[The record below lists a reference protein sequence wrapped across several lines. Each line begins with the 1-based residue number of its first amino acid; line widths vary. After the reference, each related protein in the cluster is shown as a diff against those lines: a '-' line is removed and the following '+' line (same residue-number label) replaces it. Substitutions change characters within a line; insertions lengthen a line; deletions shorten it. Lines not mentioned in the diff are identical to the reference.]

1 VGFGRYPKCLEQ
13 GGMDSSARFA
23 LFFARCG
30 STEDEAVVSSGAL
43 IDYIDIED
51 HHVMP
56 KFGY

>member
-1 VGFGRYPKCLEQ
+1 
-13 GGMDSSARFA
+13 
-23 LFFARCG
+23 
-30 STEDEAVVSSGAL
+30 VVSSGAL